1 MLKALSVLTKGSFNF
16 WHVDDDDGGDDGF
29 DDDDG
34 GEDDDGDYHDDGAP
48 MKLLATCSKL
58 CLC

>member
-1 MLKALSVLTKGSFNF
+1 MLTKGSFNF
-16 WHVDDDDGGDDGF
+16 WHVDDDDGGDDDDGV

-34 GEDDDGDYHDDGAP
+34 DYYDGDGDYHDDGAP

>member
-16 WHVDDDDGGDDGF
+16 WHVDDDDGGDGDDGD

-34 GEDDDGDYHDDGAP
+34 GGNDDMVRLYIVD
-48 MKLLATCSKL
+48 LF
-58 CLC
+58 

>member
-1 MLKALSVLTKGSFNF
+1 MVGICHGGNMLGN
-16 WHVDDDDGGDDGF
+16 HDGVDDDDGGDD
-29 DDDDG
+29 
-34 GEDDDGDYHDDGAP
+34 DDGAP

>member
-16 WHVDDDDGGDDGF
+16 WHVDDDDGGDV
-29 DDDDG
+29 DDG
-34 GEDDDGDYHDDGAP
+34 VDDNDGDYHDDGAP

>member
-16 WHVDDDDGGDDGF
+16 WHVDDDDGVDGD

-34 GEDDDGDYHDDGAP
+34 DDGDYHDDGAP